1 MTRSSRLPARIY
13 RLLLT
18 ALPRHLVHRH
28 GAEMEAMFLESLDGV
43 SGPVAIGGVWVAAV
57 RDVLSTR
64 ARALRSS
71 YQRRG
76 VGPIPERHA
85 VMILTDARAAWRSL
99 LRQKA
104 ATALALTM
112 LALGIAANVAVFTM
126 VNGIFLRP
134 FPVPEPDR
142 LVYINETAPKWN
154 LEYVGINYPDFDVWR
169 RDQKVMT
176 GVALHEQATFN
187 FSAGATVER
196 IDGTFVTR
204 EFFDVLG
211 VSPLV
216 GRAFSADEDR
226 PKGPRVAMLGEAFWR
241 ERFGADPKVVGQT
254 LRLDST
260 PVTII
265 GVVPA
270 KGDFG
275 FRARV
280 WLPMQG
286 DPAQP
291 YESYSYTG
299 IGRLRPGVTVS
310 EADADLKRA
319 HQSIWNT
326 RDKDRLVSPFVR
338 DMRKELTRDFDNIA
352 VALGAAVAILLLV
365 ACANV
370 ASVMLARALG
380 RRREMGIR
388 LAIGA
393 SRSRLIGQLF
403 VENVLLALAGG
414 GIGLLLGAW
423 ALEVLMRVAADQV
436 PRWATFDLDW
446 RVLAFSAGLSVV
458 TVIFFGWA
466 PALHA
471 LGGNV
476 RGAMHAT
483 TAGTTAAPA
492 GRRTL
497 GWLVSAEFALA
508 AVLLVSG
515 GLLYRAFDRVRQTD
529 PGFAPDRVLTFSV
542 FLPETRYRDDRA
554 RYAFW
559 QRVAERMEAIPG
571 VERAGLVSC
580 APLGCHWG
588 NFFEIEGFKRASN
601 EENPV
606 TLVRVATSQY
616 AATMGLRL
624 KQGRFIQPADERVP
638 PFNDGGVIVVNDTF
652 AMTFFPAGVDP
663 IGRRVRFEGRDSDGP
678 WDTVVG
684 VVADVKHYGLEQP
697 MRPGVY
703 IPLSRRPVDSITVS
717 LKTTGEP
724 TAATSAARHAMS
736 ELDPELPLYRVRS
749 MPQALAQSME
759 LRRAYSWLLG
769 VFALLAVMLAV
780 GGGYGVTSYLAAQR
794 TREMGIRV
802 ALGASGQDILRAILG
817 GSLAR
822 AGLGIALGL
831 AASLG
836 ASKLLAGLL
845 FGVSPR
851 DVGVMAGAAG
861 ALTAA
866 AVVANLWPARRAA
879 KVDPVGLLRSE

>member
-1 MTRSSRLPARIY
+1 
-13 RLLLT
+13 
-18 ALPRHLVHRH
+18 
-28 GAEMEAMFLESLDGV
+28 
-43 SGPVAIGGVWVAAV
+43 
-57 RDVLSTR
+57 
-64 ARALRSS
+64 
-71 YQRRG
+71 
-76 VGPIPERHA
+76 
-85 VMILTDARAAWRSL
+85 
-99 LRQKA
+99 
-104 ATALALTM
+104 
-112 LALGIAANVAVFTM
+112 M

-154 LEYVGINYPDFDVWR
+154 LEYVGINFPDFDLWR
-169 RDQKVMT
+169 KHQKLMA
-176 GVALHEQATFN
+176 GVALHDQATFN
-187 FSAGATVER
+187 FSAGGVAER
-196 IDGTFVTR
+196 IDGAFVTR
-204 EFFDVLG
+204 DFFDVLG
-211 VSPLV
+211 VTLIA
-216 GRAFSADEDR
+216 GRTFSADEDR
-226 PKGPRVAMLGEAFWR
+226 PRGPKVVLLGESFWR
-241 ERFGADPKVVGQT
+241 ERFAADPNVIGRT
-254 LRLDST
+254 LRLDSA
-260 PVTII
+260 PATII

-270 KGDFG
+270 RGDFG

-280 WLPMQG
+280 WLPLQG

-291 YESYSYTG
+291 YQSYSYTG
-299 IGRLRPGVTVS
+299 IGRLKPGVTVA

-319 HQSIWNT
+319 HQPIWDT
-326 RDKDRLVSPFVR
+326 KDKDRLVSPFVR

-393 SRSRLIGQLF
+393 SRRRLLGQLF
-403 VENVLLALAGG
+403 VENVLLALVGG
-414 GIGLLLGAW
+414 ALGLLLGAW
-423 ALEVLMRVAADQV
+423 ALDVLIRVAADQV
-436 PRWATFDLDW
+436 PRWATFELDW
-446 RVLAFSAGLSVV
+446 RVLAFSAGLSAV

-515 GLLYRAFDRVRQTD
+515 GLLYRAFDRV
-529 PGFAPDRVLTFSV
+529 LTFAV
-542 FLPETRYRDDRA
+542 FLPEARYPDDAARYR
-554 RYAFW
+554 FW

-571 VERAGLVSC
+571 VARAGLISC

-588 NFFEIEGFKRASN
+588 NFFEIEGFTRASN

-606 TLVRVATSQY
+606 TLVRVATPLY
-616 AATMGLRL
+616 AETMGLRL
-624 KQGRFIQPADERVP
+624 RQGRFLQPSDEQVP
-638 PFNDGGVIVVNDTF
+638 PFKDGGVIVVNETF
-652 AMTFFPAGVDP
+652 ARTFFPAGVDP
-663 IGRRVRFEGRDSDGP
+663 IGRRVRFEGRDADGP

-703 IPLSRRPVDSITVS
+703 LPLSRRPMDSMTVALKTAGDQAATVS
-717 LKTTGEP
+717 G
-724 TAATSAARHAMS
+724 ARLAMS
-736 ELDPELPLYRVRS
+736 ELDAELPMYRVRT

-780 GGGYGVTSYLAAQR
+780 GGGYGVTSYLAEQR

-802 ALGASGQDILRAILG
+802 ALGARGKDILRAILG
-817 GSLAR
+817 GSLSR
-822 AGLGIALGL
+822 AALGIGVGL
-831 AASLG
+831 VASLG

-845 FGVSPR
+845 FGVSPS
-851 DVGVMAGAAG
+851 DVTVMAGAAI
-861 ALTAA
+861 ALTVA